1 MELTVLE
8 SSGFCPG
15 VRRATAEIERA
26 LSLPKRPRICV
37 LGELIHN
44 KPYNDSLRAR
54 GVETVG
60 IGEAEEIARASDEGR
75 ETLLFIRAH
84 GLPADE
90 EALLSGLA
98 AAHPRFA
105 VRDMTC
111 EFVRRIHR
119 IAASETAEEGTV
131 FLLLGTSGHPETEGI
146 LGHAKGEKY
155 VFPDAEALRR
165 LLEEKNF
172 AGKRVIFAAQTTQNT
187 AERKKSQKI
196 LEKDY
201 TNAEIFDTICSVTEK
216 RQAETEALAARSD
229 GMIVIGGRESSNS
242 RKLYDIA
249 ASRCPTTRWI
259 ETAAELRPEDFR
271 GLSRIGIAAG
281 ASTPGGIIE
290 EVVNKMEKEFNGEN
304 FAEMLEDSLKTL
316 NTGDVVA
323 CTVTSVSAGE
333 LGVDLGAKVT
343 GVIAKDQITDDPAF
357 KLEENF
363 KPGDTFEAFVIK
375 VSDVEGMATLS
386 KKRVDQM
393 QHWGAIAEAKDT
405 GAIFEGKITE
415 AVKGGVIAV
424 ADGVRVFIPAR
435 HSGLPREA
443 DLSALVGQVKKF
455 KIIDIN
461 ASRRRAYG
469 SIRAVEDE
477 EKRAR
482 EKEVWENI
490 EEGKHYV
497 GRVKS
502 LTSFGAF
509 VDLGG
514 VDGMVHNTELSWKRI
529 RHPGEVV
536 KVGDEIEVYVKA
548 FDEEKHR
555 ISLGYKTPEMNNW
568 YVFAAQ
574 YKVGDVIPVKIV
586 SLMPFGA
593 FAEIIDGV
601 DGLIHISQIADH
613 KIENSKDVLKV
624 GDEVNVKI
632 TAIDEEKQKVSLS
645 IRALLKDLPKEE
657 APAEEAAAEEAPAG
671 ETPAEAAPVEEAPI
685 EEAPVEA
692 APAEEVPAEEKPE
705 A

>member
-1 MELTVLE
+1 MELTLLE

-15 VRRATAEIERA
+15 VKRATREIERA
-26 LSLPKRPRICV
+26 LASPDRPRICV

-44 KPYNDSLRAR
+44 RPYNDSLRAR
-54 GVETVG
+54 GVETVSVAD
-60 IGEAEEIARASDEGR
+60 AERIARESDAGR

-84 GLPADE
+84 GLPAAE
-90 EALLSGLA
+90 EELLSRLA
-98 AAHPRFA
+98 AEHPRFA

-119 IAASETAEEGTV
+119 IAAGETGEGTV
-131 FLLLGTSGHPETEGI
+131 FLLLGTAGHPETEGI

-155 VFPDAEALRR
+155 VFPDAAALRE
-165 LLEEKNF
+165 LLERENF
-172 AGKRVIFAAQTTQNT
+172 RGKRIIFAAQTTQNT
-187 AERKKSQKI
+187 AERKKSQEI

-229 GMIVIGGRESSNS
+229 GMIVIGGRSSSNS

-249 ASRCPTTRWI
+249 ASRCPITRWI
-259 ETAAELRPEDFR
+259 ETAAELRPEEFR

-281 ASTPGGIIE
+281 ASTPDGIIE

-363 KPGDTFEAFVIK
+363 KPGDTFDAFVIK
-375 VSDVEGMATLS
+375 VSDVEGIATLS

-405 GAIFEGKITE
+405 GEIFEGKITE
-415 AVKGGVIAV
+415 AVKGGVIALV
-424 ADGVRVFIPAR
+424 DGVRVFIPAR

-443 DLSALVGQVKKF
+443 DLSVLVGQVKKF

-482 EKEVWENI
+482 EKAVWENI

-536 KVGDEIEVYVKA
+536 KVGDEIEVYVKS

-574 YKVGDVIPVKIV
+574 HKVGDVIPVKIV

-613 KIENSKDVLKV
+613 KIENCKDVLKV

-657 APAEEAAAEEAPAG
+657 VPAEEAPAE
-671 ETPAEAAPVEEAPI
+671 ETPAEEAPAEAAPAEET
-685 EEAPVEA
+685 PVEA
-692 APAEEVPAEEKPE
+692 APAEEAPAEEKTE